1 MKTTIDWFGFRTKS
15 NPFDVLEALRPC
27 LGTVG
32 ELLEL
37 KTGFKG
43 KDGWIYGAELAIPD
57 NILGRIDYG
66 GESQKEWVRVN
77 ITGEGCA
84 WFQDWAA
91 AENLENVL
99 ASAEIK
105 RLDIALTTFKNE
117 VNDALVAAAHEAGK
131 FTCGGRPPAMRSIIN
146 SDPTAGRTRYIGKRE
161 NHKFLRCY
169 EKGWELLKNLPENVD
184 FIKKM
189 PDLLLEFD
197 GYGMANPQDV
207 YRVELELKDVDKYIP
222 FTAIGRRDDVFAG
235 AYPFCAELLP
245 GAAHWVMQE
254 LPSFKPRA
262 GLLKS
267 LENAFLSYGG
277 IIKAAHL
284 AYGGDDAALLAVA
297 RMVMANEPSRRL
309 VDNGVLSVD
318 HEPIF

>member
-1 MKTTIDWFGFRTKS
+1 VKTIIDWLAFRTKS
-15 NPFDVLEALRPC
+15 SHYAVLEALRPC
-27 LGTVG
+27 FGTVG

-37 KTGFKG
+37 KTGLKG
-43 KDGWIYGAELAIPD
+43 KDGWTHGCEIALPD

-66 GESQKEWVRVN
+66 GDSQKEWARVN
-77 ITGEGCA
+77 ITGEGCG
-84 WFQDWAA
+84 WVQDWGAV
-91 AENLENVL
+91 ENLDQVL
-99 ASAEIK
+99 VQAEIK
-105 RLDIALTTFKNE
+105 RLDIALTTFKNQ

-131 FTCGGRPPAMRSIIN
+131 FTCGGRPPVMRSIIN

-169 EKGWELLKNLPENVD
+169 EKGWEMLKDLPENAQ

-189 PDLLLEFD
+189 PGLTLEFD
-197 GYGMANPQDV
+197 HFGMAAPQDV
-207 YRVELELKDVDKYIP
+207 YRVELELKDVDKFIP
-222 FTAIGRRDDVFAG
+222 FTVIGRRDDVFAG

-245 GAAHWVMQE
+245 GAEHWVMQE

-262 GLLKS
+262 ALLKS

-297 RMVMANEPSRRL
+297 RMVMAAEPSRRL
-309 VDNGVLSVD
+309 VDSGVLSVD
-318 HEPIF
+318 HEPVF

>member
-1 MKTTIDWFGFRTKS
+1 MKTTIDWFAFRTKS
-15 NPFDVLEALRPC
+15 NPFDVLKALRSC
-27 LGTVG
+27 FGTVG

-37 KTGFKG
+37 RTGLKG
-43 KDGWIYGAELAIPD
+43 KDGWIHGAEIAIPD
-57 NILGRIDYG
+57 HVLGRIDYG
-66 GESQKEWVRVN
+66 GDSQKGWVRVN
-77 ITGEGCA
+77 ITGEGCG
-84 WFQDWAA
+84 WVQDWDA
-91 AENLENVL
+91 AERLPVVL
-99 ASAEIK
+99 VEAEIK
-105 RLDIALTTFKNE
+105 RLDIALTTFKGE
-117 VNDALVAAAHEAGK
+117 VSDALVAEAYEAGK

-169 EKGWELLKNLPENVD
+169 EKGWELFRCLPENFEFLKKNPD
-184 FIKKM
+184 F
-189 PDLLLEFD
+189 LVEFD
-197 GYGMANPQDV
+197 HYGMANPKDV

-222 FTAIGRRDDVFAG
+222 FTAIGRRDEVFAG

-245 GAAHWVMQE
+245 SAAHWVMQE
-254 LPSFKPRA
+254 LPSFKPKA

-297 RMVMANEPSRRL
+297 KMVMADEPSRRL
-309 VDNGVLSVD
+309 VDSGVLTVD
-318 HEPIF
+318 YEPIF

>member
-15 NPFDVLEALRPC
+15 NPFQVLEALRAC

-37 KTGFKG
+37 KTGIKG
-43 KDGWIYGAELAIPD
+43 KDGWLYGAEIAIPD

-66 GESQKEWVRVN
+66 GDSQKEWVRVN
-77 ITGEGCA
+77 ITGDGCA
-84 WFQDWAA
+84 WFQDWDA
-91 AENLENVL
+91 AENLPNVL
-99 ASAEIK
+99 LEAEIN
-105 RLDIALTTFKNE
+105 RIDIALTTQKNE
-117 VNDALVAAAHEAGK
+117 VNDAIVVAAHEAGK
-131 FTCGGRPPAMRSIIN
+131 FTCGGRPPVMESRLS
-146 SDPTAGRTRYIGKRE
+146 SDPCGGRTRYIGKRS

-169 EKGWELLKNLPENVD
+169 EKGWELLKDLPENAQ
-184 FIKKM
+184 FIKKI
-189 PDLLLEFD
+189 PDLMLEFD

-207 YRVELELKDVDKYIP
+207 YRVELELKNVDKFIP
-222 FTAIGRRDDVFAG
+222 FTVIGRRDHVFAG

-245 GAAHWVMQE
+245 GAQHWVMQE

-284 AYGGDDAALLAVA
+284 AYGGDDAALLKIGKLI
-297 RMVMANEPSRRL
+297 MANEPSRRL
-309 VDNGVLSVD
+309 VDSGVLSVD